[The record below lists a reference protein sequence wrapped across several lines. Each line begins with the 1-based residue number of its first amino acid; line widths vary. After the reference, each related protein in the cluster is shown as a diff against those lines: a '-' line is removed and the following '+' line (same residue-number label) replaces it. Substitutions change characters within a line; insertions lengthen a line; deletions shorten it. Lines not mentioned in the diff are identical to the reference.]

1 MPTMTIPSANLRRLR
16 KIAAEAAAKS
26 SYSSGSHRP
35 PSANLLRRRSP
46 PPPVPR
52 REKRVAVAG
61 RRNDDASGGARV
73 GARVLVRTP
82 AAASAGTTGTAA
94 PLVLPATLVRAV
106 VVSAED
112 EHGYLEVVYE
122 GAPPPGVTARV
133 PRDRVIA
140 DAPPPGVAA
149 TSASASSGGSAGREA
164 SSPPPGA
171 ETENLKM

>member
-1 MPTMTIPSANLRRLR
+1 MPTMTIPSANLRGLR

-73 GARVLVRTP
+73 GARVLVRT
-82 AAASAGTTGTAA
+82 AA
-94 PLVLPATLVRAV
+94 PHVLPATLVRAV